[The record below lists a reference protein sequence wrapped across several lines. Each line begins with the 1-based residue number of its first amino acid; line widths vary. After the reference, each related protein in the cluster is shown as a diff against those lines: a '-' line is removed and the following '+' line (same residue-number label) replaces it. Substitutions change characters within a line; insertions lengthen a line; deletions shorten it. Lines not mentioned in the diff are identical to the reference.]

1 MTCLNCNLFCFPFI
15 ADMGVFNNTTEQRLT
30 VISGHPAIFD
40 LPAIDSTPVPSVM
53 WQTVEGPLNYDIKY
67 AYTKANQLIIL
78 SADESDRRAYRARAI
93 NTQLGKEENSAF
105 IHLNVSGDPYIEV
118 PPEII
123 VHPQDMK
130 LKRGEQVAELQC
142 IANARPLHELET
154 LWFKDGIPIEN
165 AEIAHTLN
173 DPWNRSLAL
182 LSVNLTHSGE
192 YTCQVRLRSGGYK
205 TLTAKANIEIIE
217 PPSFFSHMRQET
229 YGELGALVTLPC
241 DVVGD
246 PQPNVTWF
254 RNSEPIDYQNDK

>member
-1 MTCLNCNLFCFPFI
+1 
-15 ADMGVFNNTTEQRLT
+15 MGTFNNVTEGRLH
-30 VISGHPAIFD
+30 VISGHPAILD
-40 LPAIDSTPVPSVM
+40 LPDIDSAPLPSVM
-53 WQTVEGPLNYDIKY
+53 WQTVDGPLNYDIKY
-67 AYTKANQLIIL
+67 AFTKTNQLIIL
-78 SADESDRRAYRARAI
+78 NTDEVDRQAYRARAM
-93 NTQLGKEENSAF
+93 NTQLGREENSAF
-105 IHLNVSGDPYIEV
+105 IHVNVTGDPNIEV

-165 AEIAHTLN
+165 AEIAYTLN

-192 YTCQVRLRSGGYK
+192 YACEVRLRSGGYK
-205 TLTAKANIEIIE
+205 TLTSKAKIEILE
-217 PPSFFSHMRQET
+217 SPTFFTPMRQET
-229 YGELGALVTLPC
+229 FGELGVLVALPC

-246 PQPNVTWF
+246 PQPSVTWF
-254 RNSEPIDYQNDK
+254 RNAEPIDLKNEK